1 VALYRNVSGVDRFV
15 DAGGRLVLVED
26 GAVVDI
32 DDTNRYIQTGA
43 EGEEAL
49 FERVASK
56 KPTNPEK
63 GE

>member
-1 VALYRNVSGVDRFV
+1 MALYRNISGTDRYV

-32 DDTNRYIQTGA
+32 DDTDRYIQTGA

-49 FERVASK
+49 FERVTTK